1 MDGSPRQNVVSPHI
15 KREVRGNDDLTV
27 EYVVLPHLSPKGR
40 ASCGRYTRRAQRFL
54 PDWTVVPA
62 EKSDASTL

>member
-1 MDGSPRQNVVSPHI
+1 MGKVVT
-15 KREVRGNDDLTV
+15 ELC
-27 EYVVLPHLSPKGR
+27 VLMTLCWQEGR
-40 ASCGRYTRRAQRFL
+40 RTRPYTRRAQRFL